1 MRCWPHT
8 NRRSGAFLT
17 SFRVLEQGGCP
28 VLVLSRRPGERILI
42 GDQICIT
49 ILRTAGGSVRV
60 GIEAPSDVT
69 ILRDELQALA
79 ELPLGEESVVST
91 PPTP

>member
-1 MRCWPHT
+1 M
-8 NRRSGAFLT
+8 
-17 SFRVLEQGGCP
+17 
-28 VLVLSRRPGERILI
+28 LVLSRRPGERILI

-69 ILRDELQALA
+69 ILRDELQAHA
-79 ELPLGEESVVST
+79 GMPPGEETRCVEAGDTVA
-91 PPTP
+91 